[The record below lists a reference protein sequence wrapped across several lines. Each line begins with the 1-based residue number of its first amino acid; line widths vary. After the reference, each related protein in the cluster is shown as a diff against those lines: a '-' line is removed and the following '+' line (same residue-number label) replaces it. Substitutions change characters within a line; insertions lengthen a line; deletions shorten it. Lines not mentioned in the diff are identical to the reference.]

1 MKHQQTLTE
10 TIGIFTNET
19 ESLKNIISYDNKL
32 NASCSEIATM
42 MSTCK
47 DFPAL
52 AISMV
57 ESLSDQQKEITDLK
71 TALEDQT
78 KVEENIQII
87 KTEILKQ
94 GRNISQ
100 TDSNCSLPSATIK
113 SFGTLLEQQSESLK
127 HMRVVASYSEMTA
140 GSGLR

>member
-10 TIGIFTNET
+10 TISIFTNET

-71 TALEDQT
+71 TALEAQLT
-78 KVEENIQII
+78 KE
-87 KTEILKQ
+87 TE
-94 GRNISQ
+94 
-100 TDSNCSLPSATIK
+100 
-113 SFGTLLEQQSESLK
+113 
-127 HMRVVASYSEMTA
+127 
-140 GSGLR
+140 GLRTSLADCRVRLETGCDAFK